1 MHWISHTV
9 ELQHKRKTCDNQHTH
24 TPEMQMPEMPSS
36 SAWKKR
42 QTQDATHKN
51 TPLMPYQDIA
61 VAVPFTYEKLSQN
74 HLFYL
79 ATAFRYTLAA
89 YCVMLIKA
97 FLLLPSSK
105 YECRLMNI

>member
-24 TPEMQMPEMPSS
+24 LKCKCLKCLPLVPG
-36 SAWKKR
+36 KKR

-89 YCVMLIKA
+89 CCVMLIKA